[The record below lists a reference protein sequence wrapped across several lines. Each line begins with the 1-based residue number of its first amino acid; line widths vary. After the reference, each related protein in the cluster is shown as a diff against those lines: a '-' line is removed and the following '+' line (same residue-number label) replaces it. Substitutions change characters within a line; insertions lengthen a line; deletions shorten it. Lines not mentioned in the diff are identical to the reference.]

1 MADASAAPRGKLKIF
16 FGAFPGAG
24 KTDAMLDAAR
34 RIRDA
39 GRDVVIG
46 VLDMHG
52 KPEENEAVRDFEAVA
67 SSAHGELDLDGVLR
81 RRPQVVLIDDLAHAN
96 PAGSRHPKRWSDVEE
111 LLGSG
116 IDVFTTMSVQ
126 HLASLNDVVAEI
138 TGIPEPTPPTRR

>member
-1 MADASAAPRGKLKIF
+1 MADASAAPRGKLKVF

-52 KPEENEAVRDFEAVA
+52 KPEEAAANVA
-67 SSAHGELDLDGVLR
+67 YLR
-81 RRPQVVLIDDLAHAN
+81 QMMAQKGPATATTLKKTIRARPVEGIE
-96 PAGSRHPKRWSDVEE
+96 PVEE
-111 LLGSG
+111 SG
-116 IDVFTTMSVQ
+116 T
-126 HLASLNDVVAEI
+126 
-138 TGIPEPTPPTRR
+138 